1 MQQPTKF
8 NEVEGHILQYNL
20 PKYSLALK
28 KLLIPA
34 VFISS
39 EIFFVFFFKKI
50 RLFFIDVLL
59 IF

>member
-20 PKYSLALK
+20 LKYSLALK

-39 EIFFVFFFKKI
+39 EMFFVFFFQKNPI
-50 RLFFIDVLL
+50 
-59 IF
+59 IFH